1 MMTQKQ
7 AKAIQDKLV
16 EDGYKLSWWYG
27 TDCRKCCGV
36 YPKLM
41 EKQATFDSHAYFECE
56 VCGRKSKAFSMPWL
70 ARDDWNSMNF
80 DPIPVQMS
88 LFEEVNDATN

>member
-1 MMTQKQ
+1 MTPKQ
-7 AKAIQDKLV
+7 AKAIQDKIV
-16 EDGYKLSWWYG
+16 ADGYKLSWWYG

-41 EKQATFDSHAYFECE
+41 DNGGFDAKVFFQCE
-56 VCGRKSKAFSMPWL
+56 VCGRRSEAFSMPWL
-70 ARDDWNSMNF
+70 ARDNWNSMNF

-88 LFEEVNDATN
+88 LFEEA